1 MKHVSPLLSDD
12 EAEDLDVEE
21 VEAAEDIEG
30 LIPVVADGKWKGK
43 ERGKERKGIERRS
56 MF

>member
-1 MKHVSPLLSDD
+1 MLKPLLSED

-30 LIPVVADGKWKGK
+30 LIPVLADGKWKGK
-43 ERGKERKGIERRS
+43 ERGKERKGRERRN